1 MHQSDTFSRRVLT
14 MGVSALAS
22 AAILT
27 GGAAA
32 QGNATPEAEQGGPSE
47 GFAVMVHQGTCDD
60 YNEESVFDLGEAVS
74 FGVSTENQD
83 QEVTTIG
90 TEGGVTSNL
99 FGVSGSIDMGL
110 EDIGN
115 DGHVIVIHSEDEAVA
130 CGQIAGVVNEGEL
143 AMAITPVEDNT
154 VVGVAIL
161 ADEDGST
168 NAKVYLFDNSDA
180 EQSPDITATPETSAT
195 PMS

>member
-1 MHQSDTFSRRVLT
+1 
-14 MGVSALAS
+14 
-22 AAILT
+22 
-27 GGAAA
+27 
-32 QGNATPEAEQGGPSE
+32 
-47 GFAVMVHQGTCDD
+47 
-60 YNEESVFDLGEAVS
+60 
-74 FGVSTENQD
+74 
-83 QEVTTIG
+83 
-90 TEGGVTSNL
+90 
-99 FGVSGSIDMGL
+99 
-110 EDIGN
+110 
-115 DGHVIVIHSEDEAVA
+115 
-130 CGQIAGVVNEGEL
+130 VVNEGEL